1 MCEIPLHTS
10 QPVDSPLFKLFE
22 GDVCGR
28 RIRVKVETMGVI
40 EVLVCGCSKLLL
52 AVIEDIA
59 PLRINSVEVLPQH
72 DVVVGIVI
80 VSVQCEDEIRQGG
93 MVSGRRKVGDA

>member
-1 MCEIPLHTS
+1 MCDGPLHTS
-10 QPVDSPLFKLFE
+10 KSVDSPLFKLFK

-40 EVLVCGCSKLLL
+40 KVLVCGCSKLLL
-52 AVIEDIA
+52 AVVDDIA
-59 PLRINSVEVLPQH
+59 PLRVNSVKVLPQH

-80 VSVQCEDEIRQGG
+80 VSVQCEDEIMDKEWNGQWQ
-93 MVSGRRKVGDA
+93 A